1 MKEKMLVHLNKIKN
15 FFIIIIFLSAIPF
28 SVYSEEKKIHFLE
41 TNWSFNGIFG
51 TFDRASL
58 QRGYQVYQEVC
69 SGCHSV
75 QHLSYRN
82 LSEKGGPEFS
92 IEEAKAIA
100 SQFEIEDGPN
110 SEGEMF
116 LRSGRLSDKFLKPY
130 PNVQAATAANDG
142 AYPPDMSVLAK
153 ARAGGADYIYS
164 LLLGYEEA
172 PESFQLED
180 GVYYNKYMPGNK
192 IKMSEPISEGIVE
205 YSDGT
210 KPTKEQIAKDV
221 TTFLVWSSEPH
232 LESQHRMGFKAIIYL
247 IILITLVYMSKQKV
261 WSRFGSKKVE
271 EEVEEETFDKVERA
285 VTEYEGEDPKTFK

>member
-1 MKEKMLVHLNKIKN
+1 MLLLLNRIILVV
-15 FFIIIIFLSAIPF
+15 FISLISF
-28 SVYSEEKKIHFLE
+28 STSSEEVKSEFIK
-41 TNWSFNGIFG
+41 TKWSFEGIFG

-92 IEEAKAIA
+92 TEEAKAIA
-100 SQFEIEDGPN
+100 AQFEVEDGPN
-110 SEGEMF
+110 SDGEMF
-116 LRSGRLSDKFLKPY
+116 MRPGRLSDKFVKPY
-130 PNVQAATAANDG
+130 PNVEASTAANGG

-172 PESFQLED
+172 PTGFELDD

-192 IKMSEPISEGIVE
+192 IKMSAPISDGLVE
-205 YSDGT
+205 YADGT
-210 KPTKEQIAKDV
+210 QATTAQMAKDV
-221 TTFLVWSSEPH
+221 TNFLVWASEPH

-247 IILITLVYMSKQKV
+247 IILLTLVYMSKQKV
-261 WSRFGSKKVE
+261 WSRFTSKKE
-271 EEVEEETFDKVERA
+271 PEEETFDKVERA

>member
-1 MKEKMLVHLNKIKN
+1 MLVRLDRIIKKI
-15 FFIIIIFLSAIPF
+15 FIIIFISLVPITAL
-28 SVYSEEKKIHFLE
+28 SEESNVNLIE

-51 TFDRASL
+51 TFDRSSL

-92 IEEAKAIA
+92 VEEAKAIA
-100 SQFEIEDGPN
+100 SQFEVEDGPN
-110 SEGEMF
+110 SDGEMF
-116 LRSGRLSDKFLKPY
+116 MRTARLSDNFVKPY
-130 PNVQAATAANDG
+130 PNVEASTAANGG

-164 LLLGYEEA
+164 LLLGYETA
-172 PESFQLED
+172 PADFELDD

-192 IKMSEPISEGIVE
+192 IKMSEPILEGIVE
-205 YSDGT
+205 YADGT
-210 KPTKEQIAKDV
+210 NTSKEQIAKDV
-221 TTFLVWSSEPH
+221 TAFLVWASEPH
-232 LESQHRMGFKAIIYL
+232 LESQHKMGFKAIIYL

-261 WSRFGSKKVE
+261 WSRFGKEAE
-271 EEVEEETFDKVERA
+271 EEEETFDKVEK
-285 VTEYEGEDPKTFK
+285 VITEYEGEDPKTFK

>member
-1 MKEKMLVHLNKIKN
+1 MFALQPKVL
-15 FFIIIIFLSAIPF
+15 
-28 SVYSEEKKIHFLE
+28 SEEKKVDFIE
-41 TNWSFNGIFG
+41 TEWSFNGIFG

-69 SGCHSV
+69 AGCHSM

-110 SEGEMF
+110 SDGEMF
-116 LRSGRLSDKFLKPY
+116 MRPARLSDNFVKPY
-130 PNVQAATAANDG
+130 PNVEASTAANGG
-142 AYPPDMSVLAK
+142 AYPPDMSVLTK

-164 LLLGYEEA
+164 LLLGYEEVPA
-172 PESFQLED
+172 DLELDD

-192 IKMSEPISEGIVE
+192 IKMSEPISDGIVE

-210 KPTKEQIAKDV
+210 NPTKSQIAKDV
-221 TTFLVWSSEPH
+221 TTFLVWAAEPH
-232 LESQHRMGFKAIIYL
+232 LESQHKMGFKVIIYL

-261 WSRFGSKKVE
+261 WSRFGANKDQ
-271 EEVEEETFDKVERA
+271 EEETFDKVEKV

>member
-1 MKEKMLVHLNKIKN
+1 MLLLLNRIILVV
-15 FFIIIIFLSAIPF
+15 FISLF
-28 SVYSEEKKIHFLE
+28 SFSTSSEEVKSEFIK
-41 TNWSFNGIFG
+41 TKWSFEGIFG

-92 IEEAKAIA
+92 TEEAKAIA
-100 SQFEIEDGPN
+100 AQFEVEDGPN
-110 SEGEMF
+110 SDGEMF
-116 LRSGRLSDKFLKPY
+116 MRPGRLSDKFVKPY
-130 PNVQAATAANDG
+130 PNVEASTAANDG

-172 PESFQLED
+172 PTGFELDD

-192 IKMSEPISEGIVE
+192 IKMSAPLSDGLVE

-210 KPTKEQIAKDV
+210 QATTAQMAKDV
-221 TTFLVWSSEPH
+221 TTFLVWAAEPH
-232 LESQHRMGFKAIIYL
+232 LEAQHRMGFKAIIYL
-247 IILITLVYMSKQKV
+247 IILFTLVYMSKQKV
-261 WSRFGSKKVE
+261 WSRFTSKKE
-271 EEVEEETFDKVERA
+271 PEEETFDKVERA

>member
-1 MKEKMLVHLNKIKN
+1 MLVRSSKFINKI
-15 FFIIIIFLSAIPF
+15 FVIFLISVIPS
-28 SVYSEEKKIHFLE
+28 SVFSEERNINFIE
-41 TNWSFNGIFG
+41 TNWSFNGLFG

-58 QRGYQVYQEVC
+58 QRGYQVYKEVC

-92 IEEAKAIA
+92 IEEAKALA
-100 SQFEIEDGPN
+100 SQFEVEDGPN
-110 SEGEMF
+110 SDGEMF
-116 LRSGRLSDKFLKPY
+116 MRTGRLSDKFVSPY
-130 PNVQAATAANDG
+130 PNVEASTSANGG

-172 PESFQLED
+172 PAGFELDD

-192 IKMSEPISEGIVE
+192 IKMSEPISDGIVE

-210 KPTKEQIAKDV
+210 NSTKEQIAKDV
-221 TTFLVWSSEPH
+221 TAFLVWTSEPH

-247 IILITLVYMSKQKV
+247 IILIILVYLSKKKV
-261 WSRFGSKKVE
+261 WSRFDSKAE
-271 EEVEEETFDKVERA
+271 EEEETFDKVEKV

>member
-1 MKEKMLVHLNKIKN
+1 MLVLLNRI
-15 FFIIIIFLSAIPF
+15 FIAIFIFAISFPSF
-28 SVYSEEKKIHFLE
+28 SEEMN
-41 TNWSFNGIFG
+41 TNYLKTKWSFKGIFG

-92 IEEAKAIA
+92 EEETKAIA
-100 SQFEIEDGPN
+100 AQFEVEDGPN
-110 SEGEMF
+110 SDGEMF
-116 LRSGRLSDKFLKPY
+116 MRSARLSDKFVKPY
-130 PNVQAATAANDG
+130 PNVEASAAANGG

-153 ARAGGADYIYS
+153 ARAGGADYLYS
-164 LLLGYEEA
+164 LLLGYEDA
-172 PESFQLED
+172 PEGFELDD

-192 IKMSEPISEGIVE
+192 IKMSEPILDGIVE

-210 KPTKEQIAKDV
+210 QPSKAQIAKDV
-221 TTFLVWSSEPH
+221 TTFLVWASEPH

-247 IILITLVYMSKQKV
+247 IILLTLVYMSKQKV
-261 WSRFGSKKVE
+261 WSRFGASKDQE
-271 EEVEEETFDKVERA
+271 EEETYDKVEKV
-285 VTEYEGEDPKTFK
+285 VTKYEGEDPKTFK

>member
-1 MKEKMLVHLNKIKN
+1 MLLLLNRIILVV
-15 FFIIIIFLSAIPF
+15 FISLF
-28 SVYSEEKKIHFLE
+28 SFSTSSEEVKSEFIK
-41 TNWSFNGIFG
+41 TKWSFEGIFG

-92 IEEAKAIA
+92 TEEAKAIA
-100 SQFEIEDGPN
+100 AQFEVEDGPN
-110 SEGEMF
+110 SDGEMF
-116 LRSGRLSDKFLKPY
+116 MRPGRLSDKFVKPY
-130 PNVQAATAANDG
+130 PNVEASTAANGG

-172 PESFQLED
+172 PTGFELDD

-192 IKMSEPISEGIVE
+192 IKMSAPLSDGLVE
-205 YSDGT
+205 YTDGT
-210 KPTKEQIAKDV
+210 QATTAQIAKDV
-221 TTFLVWSSEPH
+221 TNFLVWVSEPH

-247 IILITLVYMSKQKV
+247 IILLTLVYMSKQKV
-261 WSRFGSKKVE
+261 WLRFSSKKE
-271 EEVEEETFDKVERA
+271 PEEETFDKVEKV

>member
-1 MKEKMLVHLNKIKN
+1 MLVHLNRIILAI
-15 FFIIIIFLSAIPF
+15 FISIITTLSFAD
-28 SVYSEEKKIHFLE
+28 SQHSHG
-41 TNWSFNGIFG
+41 TNTNYLKTYWSFKGIFG

-69 SGCHSV
+69 AGCHSV

-92 IEEAKAIA
+92 TEEAKAIA
-100 SQFEIEDGPN
+100 AQFEVEDGPN

-116 LRSGRLSDKFLKPY
+116 MRPARLSDKFVKPY
-130 PNVQAATAANDG
+130 PNVEASTAANGG

-153 ARAGGADYIYS
+153 ARAGGADYLYS

-172 PESFQLED
+172 PEGFELDD

-192 IKMSEPISEGIVE
+192 IKMSAPLSDGLVE

-210 KPTKEQIAKDV
+210 QATTAQMAKDV
-221 TTFLVWSSEPH
+221 TNFLVWASEPH
-232 LESQHRMGFKAIIYL
+232 LESQHRMGFKSIIYL
-247 IILITLVYMSKQKV
+247 IILLTLVYMSKQKV
-261 WSRFGSKKVE
+261 WSRFGSKE
-271 EEVEEETFDKVERA
+271 EPEEETFDKIEKT

>member
-1 MKEKMLVHLNKIKN
+1 MLVLLNRIILAI
-15 FFIIIIFLSAIPF
+15 FISIITTLSFAD
-28 SVYSEEKKIHFLE
+28 SQHSHG
-41 TNWSFNGIFG
+41 TNTNYLKTDWSFKGIFG

-69 SGCHSV
+69 AGCHSV

-82 LSEKGGPEFS
+82 LSENGGPEFS

-100 SQFEIEDGPN
+100 SQFEVEDGPN
-110 SEGEMF
+110 SDGEMF
-116 LRSGRLSDKFLKPY
+116 IRPARLSDKFVKPY
-130 PNVQAATAANDG
+130 PNVEASTAANGG

-164 LLLGYEEA
+164 LLLGYEDA
-172 PESFQLED
+172 PAGFELDE

-192 IKMSEPISEGIVE
+192 IKMSAPISDGIVE

-210 KPTKEQIAKDV
+210 QATTEQISKDV
-221 TTFLVWSSEPH
+221 TAFLVWASEPH
-232 LESQHRMGFKAIIYL
+232 LEAQHKMGFKVIIYL
-247 IILITLVYMSKQKV
+247 IVLLTLVYMSKQKV
-261 WSRFGSKKVE
+261 WSKFGSKE
-271 EEVEEETFDKVERA
+271 ESEETFDKVEKV